1 MDALS
6 ILDDLIADEAKT
18 ISKMAVAFPQDFD
31 RLNAGTGAGIRL
43 QTLVDARNHI
53 RTKLAQELEA
63 EALKIAMWGAGLV
76 LPPLDDDEGR
86 ATVEES

>member
-6 ILDDLIADEAKT
+6 ILDDLIADEAKIIT
-18 ISKMAVAFPQDFD
+18 KMAVAFPQDFD

-53 RTKLAQELEA
+53 RTTLAKDLERRL
-63 EALKIAMWGAGLV
+63 ES
-76 LPPLDDDEGR
+76 